1 MIKTFNA
8 NPLHHT
14 TTNTFS
20 GAHQTA
26 HHSAKTKSHAVTCAP
41 LMTTTI
47 THQNRE
53 SYAEDNEIKA
63 TTQAKVALHEARI
76 TNPNQLAR

>member
-1 MIKTFNA
+1 
-8 NPLHHT
+8 
-14 TTNTFS
+14 
-20 GAHQTA
+20 
-26 HHSAKTKSHAVTCAP
+26 
-41 LMTTTI
+41 MTTTI